1 MFERTILVIKSD
13 GEVQQRVIKELLEK
27 LMVLEEG
34 MKNTF
39 TDDHEGTTSIKHE
52 NIGLL
57 NVVLIS
63 CIGNYKFQEEVLG
76 FKLID
81 LEKTPLIFSWLTAL
95 FEIPAVKEAAPLP
108 EKIVGFLKNLRQNA
122 LKSTAI

>member
-13 GEVQQRVIKELLEK
+13 GEAQEKVIKELFEK

-39 TDDHEGTTSIKHE
+39 TDDHEGTTLIKHE

-57 NVVLIS
+57 NVLLIS
-63 CIGNYKFQEEVLG
+63 CFGPYKIQEEVLG
-76 FKLID
+76 FKVID

-95 FEIPAVKEAAPLP
+95 IEIPAVKEAAPPP
-108 EKIVGFLKNLRQNA
+108 EKIVGFLKNLRQSA